1 MEEVDLIVDDRL
13 AIEIKSAQKVG
24 IKDLRGLLKIRD
36 ETDWQELILLSQ
48 DPLDQIL
55 VGVTC
60 LNWQTFVQRLWAHHY

>member
-1 MEEVDLIVDDRL
+1 LEEVDLIVDDRL

-36 ETDWQELILLSQ
+36 ETDWQELILVSQ

-55 VGVTC
+55 EGVTC